1 MYKDFFGFKE
11 RPFNL
16 VPDPI
21 YLFLSKSHEEAMAHL
36 TYAMIQGDGFVE
48 ITGEVGTGKTTLCR
62 AFLEDL
68 DKNTKAAYIFNP
80 KLNSIQLIKAINDE
94 FGISS
99 EADNTKDLI
108 DTLNSFLIE
117 NKAKGKKIL
126 LIIDEAQN
134 LTNEVMEQL
143 RLLSNLETTRH
154 KLLQIILVG
163 QTELREKLN
172 SYALRQLAQRIT
184 LSCQLI
190 PLSYKEVRKYIQ
202 HRINIASR
210 KPRIKLTRVAYW
222 AIYRYSRGI
231 PRLINIVCD
240 RALLTAF
247 GLDKQR
253 ITGNIVRSSIRELT
267 SRSDV
272 KRYSLFWG
280 KKAILFLSVLIITL
294 LIIIFYRPGFLNVNA
309 IFNSPESKKPDISQ
323 PKILTTPAPAN
334 PAPDSPESKKPD
346 ISQPENLTMPA
357 FANPAPDS
365 PESKKNDILQSE
377 HTKITT
383 PVNPTPGLKLTKPE
397 PLVDPE
403 PVMDP
408 VRNLE
413 EILGKINR
421 FSSRHM
427 AFKVAMDLW
436 NIESE
441 IKSHLNGIDND
452 QSFFQLAAK
461 QNGLLIR
468 RINGSFNTVKQLN
481 LPAILELYVP
491 GELSP
496 VYLTLSKIDY
506 TKITLSG
513 GERNVAIKSEQKDLE
528 SYWSGVA
535 YIPWK
540 NFLSLKGTIPLDS
553 PKDSIITLKE
563 LMQDIGFNEIE
574 ISPYY
579 DEQTQQ
585 AVKEI
590 QKKYGLHIDGVVG
603 STTKIALHNEKK
615 ILGIPHIMD

>member
-62 AFLEDL
+62 AFIEDL

-108 DTLNSFLIE
+108 DTFNSFLIE
-117 NKAKGKKIL
+117 NKARGKKIL

-143 RLLSNLETTRH
+143 RLLSNLETTKH

-172 SYALRQLAQRIT
+172 SHALRQLAQRIT

-210 KPRIKLTRVAYW
+210 KQRIKLTRVAYW

-247 GLDKQR
+247 GLDQQR

-272 KRYSLFWG
+272 RRHSLFWG
-280 KKAILFLSVLIITL
+280 KKAILFISALIITL
-294 LIIIFYRPGFLNVNA
+294 LLIIFYRPGFLNVNA

-323 PKILTTPAPAN
+323 PKILTMPAP
-334 PAPDSPESKKPD
+334 E
-346 ISQPENLTMPA
+346 
-357 FANPAPDS
+357 NPAPDS
-365 PESKKNDILQSE
+365 PESKKNDVLQFE
-377 HTKITT
+377 QTKITT
-383 PVNPTPGLKLTKPE
+383 PANPTPDLKLTKPE
-397 PLVDPE
+397 PVVDTE
-403 PVMDP
+403 PVKDP

-413 EILGKINR
+413 EFLGKINR

-441 IKSHLNGIDND
+441 TKSRFNGIDND

-468 RINGSFNTVKQLN
+468 RIQGNFNTVKQLN

-506 TKITLSG
+506 KKITLRG
-513 GERNVAIKSEQKDLE
+513 GEKDVAIKSEQKDLQ

-540 NFLSLKGTIPLDS
+540 NFLSLTGTIPLDS
-553 PKDSIITLKE
+553 SKDSIITLKE

-574 ISPYY
+574 ISPFY
-579 DEQTQQ
+579 DEKTQQ
-585 AVKEI
+585 AVRKI
-590 QKKYGLHIDGVVG
+590 QKKYGIQIDGIVG